1 MSAQFTDDSRLE
13 ALVEAGIAIA
23 SGLELDVILTRLVE
37 LACELTDARYGAMG
51 VLDETGNR
59 LAEFVTKGVDGATRA
74 AIGPEPTGQGI
85 LGVLITDARPL
96 RLTDIAADPRSV
108 GFPANHPPMRTFLGV
123 PVTAGGAV
131 FGNLYLTE
139 KRDGEQFTEQDER
152 MVVTLAAQAGVAV
165 HNARL
170 FARARDHGIALE
182 RAVSELSSVHEINE
196 AILAGEALEHV
207 LHLVAER
214 ARIGLEARQ
223 VVAFVADPERRML
236 HARAAAGDGSDAL
249 VGTMLPVPGTRI
261 GAVMQARRS
270 TRVDDLRGDPDV
282 TSAAGAAPRSAAMA
296 PMEYSGQSVGVLV
309 AYDHLTRGIFG
320 EEDSHVLEL
329 FAARAS
335 LALGMATA
343 MASERE
349 RSEAEVV
356 LARQEEL
363 EAARRD
369 TVRRVV
375 AAQERERRRI
385 ARELH
390 DGTGQSL
397 TSVLIGL
404 RLAQDN
410 DDPQQVSATLDEL
423 RETVTDAIRDLRAL
437 AVELRPTALDD
448 FGLQAALERL
458 VDTFGRRTGLAIE
471 LLVSDVEQRL
481 GEQVETGL
489 YRIVQEGLTNVAKHA
504 GAAHVSV
511 ILRAHG
517 DVLSLVVEDDGR
529 GFDQSRPAQ
538 GLGLV
543 SMRERV
549 ELLGGNLRI
558 ESSPGRGTTV
568 AVEVPV

>member
-1 MSAQFTDDSRLE
+1 
-13 ALVEAGIAIA
+13 
-23 SGLELDVILTRLVE
+23 
-37 LACELTDARYGAMG
+37 
-51 VLDETGNR
+51 
-59 LAEFVTKGVDGATRA
+59 
-74 AIGPEPTGQGI
+74 
-85 LGVLITDARPL
+85 
-96 RLTDIAADPRSV
+96 
-108 GFPANHPPMRTFLGV
+108 
-123 PVTAGGAV
+123 
-131 FGNLYLTE
+131 
-139 KRDGEQFTEQDER
+139 
-152 MVVTLAAQAGVAV
+152 
-165 HNARL
+165 
-170 FARARDHGIALE
+170 
-182 RAVSELSSVHEINE
+182 
-196 AILAGEALEHV
+196 

-214 ARIGLEARQ
+214 ARIGLQARQ
-223 VVAFVADPERRML
+223 VVAFVADPERRLL
-236 HARAAAGDGSDAL
+236 HARAAAGAASDEL
-249 VGTMLPVPGTRI
+249 VGTSAPVAGTRI

-270 TRVDDLRGDPDV
+270 SRVDDLRGDPDV
-282 TSAAGAAPRSAAMA
+282 PSAAGDAPRSAAMA
-296 PMEYSGQSVGVLV
+296 PMEYAGQSVGVLV
-309 AYDHLTRGIFG
+309 AYDQLTRGVFG
-320 EEDSHVLEL
+320 EEESHVLEL

-335 LALGMATA
+335 LAFGMATA

-349 RSEAEVV
+349 RAEAEVV

-390 DGTGQSL
+390 DDTGQSL

-404 RLAQDN
+404 RLAQDS
-410 DDPQQVSATLDEL
+410 DDPQQVRATLDEL

-511 ILRAHG
+511 ILRGHEDG
-517 DVLSLVVEDDGR
+517 LSLIVEDDGR

-558 ESSPGRGTTV
+558 ESSPGQGTTV

>member
-1 MSAQFTDDSRLE
+1 MGAQFTDDSRLE

-23 SGLELDVILTRLVE
+23 SGLELDVILTRLVG

-59 LAEFVTKGVDGATRA
+59 LSEFITQGIDAETRA

-108 GFPANHPPMRTFLGV
+108 GFPPDHPPMRTFLGV
-123 PVTAGGAV
+123 PVTTGGAV

-139 KRDGEQFTEQDER
+139 KRNAAQFTAQDER
-152 MVVTLAAQAGVAV
+152 LVVTLAAQAGVAV

-196 AILAGEALEHV
+196 AILAGEPLEHV

-223 VVAFVADPERRML
+223 VVAFVADPERSAL
-236 HARAAAGDGSDAL
+236 HARAAAGSDAGEL
-249 VGTMLPVPGTRI
+249 VGTTTPVAGTRI

-270 TRVDDLRGDPDV
+270 TRVDDLRGDPNV
-282 TSAAGAAPRSAAMA
+282 PAGVATGSAAMA
-296 PMEYSGQSVGVLV
+296 PMEYAGQSVGVLV
-309 AYDHLTRGIFG
+309 AYDHLTRGVFA
-320 EEDSHVLEL
+320 EEDSNVLEL

-335 LALGMATA
+335 LALGMARA

-349 RSEAEVV
+349 RADAEVV
-356 LARQEEL
+356 LARQEDL
-363 EAARRD
+363 EAARRE
-369 TVRRVV
+369 TMRRVV

-390 DGTGQSL
+390 DDTGQSL

-404 RLAQDN
+404 RLAQDS
-410 DDPQQVSATLDEL
+410 DDPQQVRATLDEL

-471 LLVSDVEQRL
+471 LLVSGVEQRL

-511 ILRAHG
+511 ILRGHDDA
-517 DVLSLVVEDDGR
+517 LSLVVEDDGR
-529 GFDQSRPAQ
+529 GFDQSRPGQ

-549 ELLGGNLRI
+549 ELLAGNLRI
-558 ESSPGRGTTV
+558 ESSPGQGTTV

>member
-1 MSAQFTDDSRLE
+1 MGAQFTDDSRLE

-23 SGLELDVILTRLVE
+23 SGLELDVILTRLVG

-59 LAEFVTKGVDGATRA
+59 LSEFITQGIGAETRA

-108 GFPANHPPMRTFLGV
+108 GFPPDHPPMRTFLGV
-123 PVTAGGAV
+123 PVTTGGAV

-139 KRDGEQFTEQDER
+139 KRNAAQFTAQDER
-152 MVVTLAAQAGVAV
+152 LVVTLAAQAGVAV

-196 AILAGEALEHV
+196 AILAGEPLEHV

-223 VVAFVADPERRML
+223 VVAFVADPERSAL
-236 HARAAAGDGSDAL
+236 HARAAAGSDAGEL
-249 VGTMLPVPGTRI
+249 VGTTTPVAGTRI

-282 TSAAGAAPRSAAMA
+282 PAGVATGSAAMA
-296 PMEYSGQSVGVLV
+296 PMEYAGQSVGVLV
-309 AYDHLTRGIFG
+309 AYDHLTRGVFA
-320 EEDSHVLEL
+320 EEDSNVLEL

-335 LALGMATA
+335 LALGMARA

-349 RSEAEVV
+349 RADAEVV
-356 LARQEEL
+356 LARQEDL
-363 EAARRD
+363 EAARRE
-369 TVRRVV
+369 TMRRVV

-390 DGTGQSL
+390 DDTGQSL

-404 RLAQDN
+404 RLAQDS
-410 DDPQQVSATLDEL
+410 DDPQQVRATLDEL

-471 LLVSDVEQRL
+471 LLVSGVEQRL

-511 ILRAHG
+511 ILRGHDDA
-517 DVLSLVVEDDGR
+517 LSLVVEDDGR
-529 GFDQSRPAQ
+529 GFDQSRPGQ

-549 ELLGGNLRI
+549 ELLAGNLRI
-558 ESSPGRGTTV
+558 ESSPGQGTTV

>member
-1 MSAQFTDDSRLE
+1 MGAQFTDDSRLE

-23 SGLELDVILTRLVE
+23 SGLELDVILTRLVG

-59 LAEFVTKGVDGATRA
+59 LSEFITQGIDAETRA

-108 GFPANHPPMRTFLGV
+108 GFPPDHPPMRTFLGV
-123 PVTAGGAV
+123 PVTTGGAV

-139 KRDGEQFTEQDER
+139 KRNAAQFTAQDER
-152 MVVTLAAQAGVAV
+152 LVVTLAAQAGVAV

-196 AILAGEALEHV
+196 AILAGEPLEHV

-223 VVAFVADPERRML
+223 VVAFVADPERSAL
-236 HARAAAGDGSDAL
+236 HARAAAGSDAGEL
-249 VGTMLPVPGTRI
+249 VGTTTPVAGTRI

-282 TSAAGAAPRSAAMA
+282 PAGVATGSAAMA
-296 PMEYSGQSVGVLV
+296 PMEYAGQSVGVLV
-309 AYDHLTRGIFG
+309 AYDHLTRGVFA
-320 EEDSHVLEL
+320 EEDSNVLEL

-335 LALGMATA
+335 LALGMARA

-349 RSEAEVV
+349 RADAEVV
-356 LARQEEL
+356 LARQEDL
-363 EAARRD
+363 EAARRE
-369 TVRRVV
+369 TMRRVV

-390 DGTGQSL
+390 DDTGQSL

-404 RLAQDN
+404 RLAQDS
-410 DDPQQVSATLDEL
+410 DDPQQVRATLDEL

-471 LLVSDVEQRL
+471 LLVSGVEQRL

-511 ILRAHG
+511 ILRGHDDA
-517 DVLSLVVEDDGR
+517 LSLVVEDDGR
-529 GFDQSRPAQ
+529 GFDQSRPGQ

-549 ELLGGNLRI
+549 ELLAGNLRI
-558 ESSPGRGTTV
+558 ESSPGQGTTV

>member
-23 SGLELDVILTRLVE
+23 SGLELDAILTRLVE
-37 LACELTDARYGAMG
+37 LACELTDAQYGAMG

-59 LAEFVTKGVDGATRA
+59 LAEFITKGVDGVTRA

-108 GFPANHPPMRTFLGV
+108 GFPPNHPPMRTFLGV

-139 KRDGEQFTEQDER
+139 KRDGEAFTEQDER
-152 MVVTLAAQAGVAV
+152 LMVTLAAQAGVAV

-170 FARARDHGIALE
+170 FARAREHGIALE

-196 AILAGEALEHV
+196 SILSGEPLEHV

-223 VVAFVADPERRML
+223 VIAYVADPERRTL
-236 HARAAAGDGSDAL
+236 HARAAAGAGGERL
-249 VGTMLPVPGTRI
+249 VGTTTAVSGTRI

-270 TRVDDLRGDPDV
+270 ARVDDLRGDPDAPQG
-282 TSAAGAAPRSAAMA
+282 SGDSPRSAAMA
-296 PMEYSGQSVGVLV
+296 PLEYAGQSVGVLV
-309 AYDHLTRGIFG
+309 AYDHLTRGVFA
-320 EEDSHVLEL
+320 EDDSHVLEL

-335 LALGMATA
+335 LALGMARA

-349 RSEAEVV
+349 RAEAEVV

-363 EAARRD
+363 ESARRE
-369 TVRRVV
+369 TMRRVV

-390 DGTGQSL
+390 DDTGQSL

-410 DDPQQVSATLDEL
+410 DDPQQVRETLDEL

-448 FGLQAALERL
+448 FGLEAALERL

-471 LLVSDVEQRL
+471 LLVSGVEQRL

-489 YRIVQEGLTNVAKHA
+489 YRIVQESLTNVAKHA
-504 GAAHVSV
+504 GAVHVSV
-511 ILRAHG
+511 ILRGSDDA
-517 DVLSLVVEDDGR
+517 LSLVVEDDGR
-529 GFDQSRPAQ
+529 GFDQSRPGQ